1 MSSIHDSGPD
11 YDALAI
17 GQDAG
22 EEADFYASCVPPGGV
37 ALELACGTGRLTVP
51 LAGRGLNI
59 TGFDSS
65 DAMLEAAKAKADAQ
79 KAKADAQGVS
89 PAFVFGDMRE
99 FAWDAPFDL
108 IFLPNNSLG
117 HLHTLSD
124 ICACFAS
131 VLRHL
136 SPQGRFVVDMFSPS
150 LPLLLRE
157 PNTHCP
163 MTECTRSD
171 GKTVAVSETVS
182 YDGTAQVLHA
192 LWHYR
197 AEGEPADVRPLDL
210 RIFFPQEL
218 DALLTLS
225 GFVIEAKYGGFD
237 KAPFTGASRQ
247 QVIVCR
253 AA

>member
-1 MSSIHDSGPD
+1 MNSIYDSGPD
-11 YDALAI
+11 YDALAV
-17 GQDAG
+17 GQNAG
-22 EEADFYASCVPPGGV
+22 EEASFYASCAPPGGT

-51 LAGRGLNI
+51 LAERGFDI
-59 TGFDSS
+59 TGLDNS
-65 DAMLEAAKAKADAQ
+65 DAMLEAAKAKADTR
-79 KAKADAQGVS
+79 GVS
-89 PAFVFGDMRE
+89 AAFVLGDMRG
-99 FAWDAPFDL
+99 FTLNALFDL

-157 PNTHCP
+157 PDRHYP
-163 MTECTRSD
+163 MTEYTRPG

-182 YDGTAQVLHA
+182 YDGASQILHA

-197 AEGEPADVRPLDL
+197 AEGESADVRPLDL
-210 RIFFPQEL
+210 RIFFPREL

-225 GFVIEAKYGGFD
+225 RFTIEAKYGGFD
-237 KAPFTGASRQ
+237 KRPFSSASRQ
-247 QVIVCR
+247 QVIVCGAGAR
-253 AA
+253 E